1 LGILL
6 LGVLTPAAGADDEFE
21 RAPIN
26 YSKTSPNDP
35 VTRLQAR
42 LDAGQAHLAFHMGQ
56 GYLRSLLK
64 ELGVPESSQVLVFS
78 KTSMQ
83 RDRIGPQTPR
93 ALYFNDDT
101 YVGFCQAGKV
111 MEVSATDPYLGTVF
125 YTLDQAATAR
135 PRFVRQG
142 DSCLICHASSQ
153 TRGLPGHLLRSAY
166 ADREGFPILSAG
178 TYRIDQNSPFE
189 RRWGGWYVTG
199 THGKQSHLGN
209 LVVSGARE
217 PEQIDNRAG
226 QNVTTLQGRVD
237 TSPYPTPHSDIVAL
251 LVLEHQTEMHNRI
264 TQAGMGARLALQDE
278 ALLNK
283 ELGRPGDYHSETT
296 KRRIKSVSEPLVRYL
311 LFSGEAKLT
320 DRVKGT
326 SGFAE
331 EFVRRGPRD
340 GKGRSL
346 RDLDLEHR
354 LFRYPCSYLIYSP
367 AFEAQPQVVKEYVWE
382 RLWDILH
389 GNDSGSDYDHL
400 SAADRQAILEILQ
413 TTVPNLPSYWRHQT
427 AAR

>member
-1 LGILL
+1 
-6 LGVLTPAAGADDEFE
+6 
-21 RAPIN
+21 
-26 YSKTSPNDP
+26 
-35 VTRLQAR
+35 
-42 LDAGQAHLAFHMGQ
+42 
-56 GYLRSLLK
+56 
-64 ELGVPESSQVLVFS
+64 
-78 KTSMQ
+78 
-83 RDRIGPQTPR
+83 
-93 ALYFNDDT
+93 
-101 YVGFCQAGKV
+101 
-111 MEVSATDPYLGTVF
+111 
-125 YTLDQAATAR
+125 
-135 PRFVRQG
+135 
-142 DSCLICHASSQ
+142 
-153 TRGLPGHLLRSAY
+153 
-166 ADREGFPILSAG
+166 
-178 TYRIDQNSPFE
+178 
-189 RRWGGWYVTG
+189 
-199 THGKQSHLGN
+199 
-209 LVVSGARE
+209 
-217 PEQIDNRAG
+217 
-226 QNVTTLQGRVD
+226 VD

-264 TQAGMGARLALQDE
+264 TQASIGARLALFDE
-278 ALLNK
+278 AQLNK

-320 DRVKGT
+320 DRVQGA

-340 GKGRSL
+340 GKWRSL

-367 AFEAQPQVVKEYVWE
+367 EFGALPPVVKEYVWE

-413 TTVPNLPSYWRHQT
+413 ATVPNLPSYWRPQT